1 MTRRLLV
8 IINDRLSDLVHKG
21 EITPRYYNP
30 GEVFD
35 EVHILMTNDD
45 RPDPE
50 ALQQTAGKAHLFLHN
65 LPGGRSLFLKSLGWR
80 PWLLRPWANGAV
92 RLAEQIRPVFVR
104 CHGNHLNAFAAR
116 EIKRRLNIPFVISLH
131 INADEDLRGRAS
143 GWRDW
148 LVSRAPLSMERI
160 NLRAAELAMPVYKPI
175 LPYLERMQALN
186 VRVLYNVLNNDH
198 LRPKTDYRLHHPIRV
213 VSVGRQFREKDPAHL
228 LEAVAELGNVTLT
241 LVGSGPLHNQLRD
254 MARRLG
260 ISHRVEFRTAIPNST
275 LCESL
280 ADYDL
285 FAVHSEYAEISKAVL
300 EALLVGLPVVINR
313 RRGQPV
319 PELDDGIVQTVDNSK
334 LGYLKALSNL
344 INDDL
349 AREALGRAA
358 FSEAQQRY
366 APLRTEAEYAKVY
379 QRLLDQSSRAGDLT
393 GEASRAYGKSGL
405 EGIHDYRA

>member
-8 IINDRLSDLVHKG
+8 IINDRLSELVRKG

-50 ALQQTAGKAHLFLHN
+50 ALQETAGKAALFLHN

-80 PWLLRPWANGAV
+80 PWLLRHWANGAV
-92 RLAEQIRPVFVR
+92 RLAEQIRPAFVR

-116 EIKRRLNIPFVISLH
+116 EIKRRLGIPYVVSLH
-131 INADEDLRGRAS
+131 INADQDLRGRAS
-143 GWRDW
+143 DGREW
-148 LVSRAPLSMERI
+148 LISHAPLSMERI
-160 NLRAAELAMPVYKPI
+160 NLSAAELAMPVYEPI
-175 LPYLERMQALN
+175 LPYLQRMQARN
-186 VRVLYNVLNNDH
+186 VQVLYNVLNGDH
-198 LRPKTDYRLHHPIRV
+198 LRHKIDYRLHDPIRI
-213 VSVGRQFREKDPAHL
+213 VSVGRQFREKDPTHL

-241 LVGSGPLHNQLRD
+241 LVGNGPLHSQLRD
-254 MARRLG
+254 TARRLG
-260 ISHRVEFRTAIPNST
+260 MGDRVEFQTAIPNRT

-313 RRGQPV
+313 RWGQPV
-319 PELDDGIVQTVDNSK
+319 PELDDGIVRTVENSK
-334 LGYLKALSNL
+334 LGYLNALRNL

-349 AREALGRAA
+349 AREALGRKA
-358 FSEAQQRY
+358 FSQAQQRY
-366 APLRTEAEYAKVY
+366 APSRTEAEYAKVY
-379 QRLLDQSSRAGDLT
+379 QRLLDESIRAGRMT
-393 GEASRAYGKSGL
+393 AEASGAHG
-405 EGIHDYRA
+405 